1 MAATKTR
8 RGRPRSF
15 DLDEAAAKAGPLF
28 WEHGYEGVS
37 VDELTAAIGIT
48 TQSFYAAFKSKEQ
61 LYQRA
66 IGWYERE
73 VVRPL
78 RDLTA
83 GESDVVRGLRTSL
96 AACARE
102 FTRPDLPAG
111 CMRSFG
117 GLGLSR
123 GNAAIS
129 RQATELRLES
139 TGHIKAWLDHGVEEG
154 QLRASTDTA
163 ALAGFVNSL
172 VVGMAVTAHD
182 GATTEALLALVEIAG
197 TVLEGARDDRGV

>member
-1 MAATKTR
+1 MAETKAR

-15 DLDEAAAKAGPLF
+15 ELVEAAAKAGPLF
-28 WEHGYEGVS
+28 WKYGYEGVS
-37 VDELTAAIGIT
+37 VDELTAAMGIT

-73 VVRPL
+73 VVQPL
-78 RDLTA
+78 REAGA
-83 GESDVVRGLRTSL
+83 GERDIVRGFRASL
-96 AACARE
+96 EACARE

-123 GNAAIS
+123 ANEAIA
-129 RQATELRLES
+129 RHATGLRLES
-139 TGHIKAWLDHGVEEG
+139 TTHIKAGLDHGVEEG
-154 QLRASTDTA
+154 QLRAGTNTA
-163 ALAGFVNSL
+163 ALARFVNAF

-182 GATTEALLALVEIAG
+182 GATTDDLLAMVEIAG
-197 TVLEGARDDRGV
+197 STLERARADRVP

>member
-1 MAATKTR
+1 MTAKKTQ

-15 DLDEAAAKAGPLF
+15 DLDDVAAKAGPLF

-37 VDELTAAIGIT
+37 VDELTAAMGIT

-61 LYQRA
+61 LYQQA

-73 VVRPL
+73 VVQPL
-78 RDLTA
+78 RASAA
-83 GESDVVRGLRTSL
+83 GERDVVRGLRAVL
-96 AACARE
+96 ATCARE

-123 GNAAIS
+123 GNETIS
-129 RQATELRLES
+129 RHATGLRLES
-139 TGHIKAWLDHGVEEG
+139 IAYIKAGLDQGVEEG
-154 QLRASTDTA
+154 QLRASTDTP
-163 ALAGFVNSL
+163 ALARYVNS
-172 VVGMAVTAHD
+172 VVIGMAVTAHD
-182 GATTEALLALVEIAG
+182 GATTEELLALVEIAG
-197 TVLEGARDDRGV
+197 TVLEGARAD

>member
-1 MAATKTR
+1 MAETKAR

-37 VDELTAAIGIT
+37 VDELTAAMGIT

-73 VVRPL
+73 VVQPL
-78 RDLTA
+78 RASAA
-83 GESDVVRGLRTSL
+83 GERDVVRALRASL

-123 GNAAIS
+123 ANEAIA
-129 RQATELRLES
+129 RHATELRLES
-139 TGHIKAWLDHGVEEG
+139 TTHIKAGLDHGVEKG
-154 QLRASTDTA
+154 QLRADTDTQ
-163 ALAGFVNSL
+163 ALARFVNAF
-172 VVGMAVTAHD
+172 VIGMAVTAHD
-182 GATTEALLALVEIAG
+182 GATTEDLLAMVEIAG
-197 TVLEGARDDRGV
+197 TVLEGARADRAL

>member
-1 MAATKTR
+1 MAVTKKP

-15 DLDEAAAKAGPLF
+15 DLDEAAGKAGPLF
-28 WEHGYEGVS
+28 WEYGYEGVS
-37 VDELTAAIGIT
+37 VDELTAAMGIT

-73 VVRPL
+73 VVEPL
-78 RDLTA
+78 RAAGA
-83 GESDVVRGLRTSL
+83 GERDVVRGFRASL
-96 AACARE
+96 EACARE

-123 GNAAIS
+123 ANEAIA
-129 RQATELRLES
+129 RHATGLRLES
-139 TGHIKAWLDHGVEEG
+139 TAHIKAGLDHGVAEG
-154 QLRASTDTA
+154 QLRADTDTM
-163 ALAGFVNSL
+163 ALARYVNAF

-182 GATTEALLALVEIAG
+182 GATTEDLLAMVVIAES
-197 TVLEGARDDRGV
+197 VLEEARADQAT